1 MYVSGMGIVEG
12 AEVVEVEDEEA
23 MGIGLGL
30 APNWAAWR
38 AFSNWRFALRRS
50 LRVWGWGRA
59 GASDPEERWRVRFL
73 AGGSGPVGKGFRE
86 DWGLSAGG
94 GGERS
99 WHIP

>member
-1 MYVSGMGIVEG
+1 MSVSGTGIVEG

-23 MGIGLGL
+23 IGIGLG
-30 APNWAAWR
+30 PVPDWAWR
-38 AFSNWRFALRRS
+38 VRSESRFALRRS
-50 LRVWGWGRA
+50 LRVWCEERA
-59 GASDPEERWRVRFL
+59 CASDPEERRRVRFL
-73 AGGSGPVGKGFRE
+73 AGGAVSAGKGFRD